1 MLNEYKRLKISLGIV
16 AYNESVSI
24 NTMLHSL
31 FQQSLFKE
39 PDPEM
44 VIEIVVVPNGC
55 TDDTAI
61 VAKAILEE
69 LVNPSVHTNVQ
80 WHIDEV
86 EQTGKSNAWNLY
98 VHQFSD
104 PASDYL
110 FLMDSDIQL
119 LEPNTLCSMLQVLET
134 TPEASIAVDKPIKDI
149 FLKED
154 RNLVE
159 QLSVFVSELSGGKAV
174 EGGAAWICGQ
184 LYCARAKEL
193 RKIWLPTTLPVED
206 GFLYNM
212 IVTNSLKSPKEPS
225 RVILAGSAS
234 HVFEAYTSI
243 SRLLRHEKWLIR
255 SNTINELIY
264 SDLLAE
270 ANQQQDVGLLI
281 KQRNEQDP
289 LWLNK
294 LIQKAIGEKDWWLIP
309 PFILTRRFQSLLQKP
324 LHKAIFLLPL
334 ATSTFMA
341 DLLLSFQA
349 NLELHQGL
357 GMGYWGKQAN

>member
-1 MLNEYKRLKISLGIV
+1 MNISIGIV
-16 AYNESVSI
+16 AYNESAQISQ
-24 NTMLHSL
+24 MLNSL
-31 FQQSLFKE
+31 FQQSLFNK
-39 PDPEM
+39 PDSDTE
-44 VIEIVVVPNGC
+44 IEILVVANGC

-61 VAKAILEE
+61 VAQDTLKE
-69 LVNPSVHTNVQ
+69 LVKPSLHNNVE
-80 WHIDEV
+80 WRVCEL
-86 EQTGKSNAWNLY
+86 EQPGKSNAWNVY
-98 VHQFSD
+98 IHQLSSSL
-104 PASDYL
+104 ADYF

-119 LEPNTLCSMLQVLET
+119 LEPDTLCSMLQVLET

-334 ATSTFMA
+334 ATSAFMA